1 MLDHQHCTLVRPAR
15 ARVALVSLA
24 AASLLAACG
33 GGGDGGDATGYTRL
47 VVFGDSLSDVGSYA
61 TPGVQS
67 LGGGKYTING
77 TGAKI
82 WVELVADRAGVPAPC
97 AARTGLES
105 SGSLAGLAAPIT
117 DVAGCYGYAQGGS
130 RVTNPVGVA
139 NKALIAAGD
148 PSAALGQLTNPVTEQ
163 VQRHLARAGDFA
175 ASDLV
180 TVLAGANDVFMNLA
194 TVNATVAAG
203 GNGSQA
209 AAAAVAAMDTAG
221 TELSNIV
228 RGQLL
233 PRGARRVVVVSIPD
247 ITTTPFGATL
257 PAQTAALVQQMTQA
271 FNDALGTGLA
281 SANGTLVVDAYGSS
295 QTIARAP
302 QDFGIGNS
310 TGIACDP
317 GATPLGALTCNA
329 TTTLPGVNVSGYQY
343 ADSVHPT
350 PLGHRVFA
358 DVVMEKMRAFGWF

>member
-1 MLDHQHCTLVRPAR
+1 MTQHLSTFFRPSRLR
-15 ARVALVSLA
+15 AGLVSFA

-33 GGGDGGDATGYTRL
+33 GGDGGDASGYTRV

-61 TPGVQS
+61 TPGVQQ

-77 TGAKI
+77 SGAKI
-82 WVELVADRAGVPAPC
+82 WVELIADRAGVAAPC

-117 DVAGCYGYAQGGS
+117 DVAGCYGYAQGGA

-139 NKALIAAGD
+139 NKALLAAGD
-148 PSAALGQLTNPVTEQ
+148 ASAALGQLTNPVAEQ
-163 VQRHLARAGDFA
+163 VQRHLARDGGFA

-180 TVLAGANDVFMNLA
+180 TVLAGANDVFLNLA
-194 TVNATVAAG
+194 AVNATVAAG
-203 GNGSQA
+203 GNASQA
-209 AAAAVAAMDTAG
+209 AADAVAAMSAAG
-221 TELSNIV
+221 TELANLV
-228 RGQLL
+228 RQQML

-247 ITTTPFGATL
+247 ITKTPFGATL
-257 PAQTAALVQQMTQA
+257 PAQTVALVQQMTQA

-281 SANGTLVVDAYGSS
+281 TAGGVLQVDGYGTS
-295 QTIARAP
+295 QTIAAAP
-302 QDFGIGNS
+302 QNFGIGNA
-310 TGIACDP
+310 TAVACDP
-317 GATPLGALTCNA
+317 GATPLGSLTCNA

-350 PLGHRVFA
+350 PLGHKVLA
-358 DVVMEKMRAFGWF
+358 DVVVEKMRAFGWF

>member
-1 MLDHQHCTLVRPAR
+1 MTQHLLTLIRPAR
-15 ARVALVSLA
+15 ARAALVSIV

-33 GGGDGGDATGYTRL
+33 GGNGGDATGYGRL
-47 VVFGDSLSDVGSYA
+47 VVFGDSVSDVGSDA

-67 LGGGKYTING
+67 LGGGKFTING
-77 TGAKI
+77 AGAKI
-82 WVELVADRAGVPAPC
+82 WVEHVADRAGVAAPC

-117 DVAGCYGYAQGGS
+117 DVAGCWGYAQGGS
-130 RVTNPVGVA
+130 RVTNPIGVA
-139 NKALIAAGD
+139 NKALLAAGD
-148 PSAALGQLTNPVTEQ
+148 PGGELGQLTNPVAEQ

-180 TVLAGANDVFMNLA
+180 TVWAGANDVFMNLA

-209 AAAAVAAMDTAG
+209 AADAVKAMDTAG
-221 TELSNIV
+221 TELSAIV
-228 RGQLL
+228 RGQML
-233 PRGARRVVVVSIPD
+233 PRGARRVVVVSAPD
-247 ITTTPFGATL
+247 LTKTPFGATL

-271 FNDALGTGLA
+271 FNDALGKGLA
-281 SANGTLVVDAYGSS
+281 SAAGVLVVDAYGAS
-295 QTIARAP
+295 QTIAASP
-302 QDFGIGNS
+302 QIFGFGNI

-317 GATPLGALTCNA
+317 GATPLGSLTCNA